1 MAKIEAFEK
10 YYLEYEKWF
19 EKNTDLYEEEL
30 KTLKS
35 LVKNAKNGVE
45 IGIGTGKFAIPI
57 GIEIGIEPSS
67 KMAKI
72 AASKV

>member
-10 YYLEYEKWF
+10 YHLKYKEWF
-19 EKNTDLYEEEL
+19 EKNADLYEEEL

-45 IGIGTGKFAIPI
+45 IGIK
-57 GIEIGIEPSS
+57 
-67 KMAKI
+67 
-72 AASKV
+72 